1 MASSPSDSGKVRTR
15 RARSATQQVARRRK
29 ALAEDQRAARP
40 VPSRAVRLQ
49 LKTLQAYD
57 RLRLRRLMARHR
69 GLEIHPTASSNL
81 AAARYDLAE
90 GARLRI
96 AAGVVTERLAG
107 APHFSLGR
115 GAEISVGE
123 GTWLRTEIDP
133 VHIVAF
139 DGARIEL
146 GPLGF
151 LNGCHLSAK
160 RELRTGRRTWIG
172 LGSRVFD
179 SDQHD
184 LDSERSEIT
193 QAVTIGDCVWVASD
207 VTILRGV
214 TIGEHS
220 VIGTRSLVT
229 RDIPPHT
236 LAYGQPA
243 KSQGVIGNRSETR

>member
-1 MASSPSDSGKVRTR
+1 
-15 RARSATQQVARRRK
+15 
-29 ALAEDQRAARP
+29 
-40 VPSRAVRLQ
+40 
-49 LKTLQAYD
+49 
-57 RLRLRRLMARHR
+57 MARHR
-69 GLEIHPTASSNL
+69 GLEIHPAASSNF

-96 AAGVVTERLAG
+96 GAGVVTERLAG
-107 APHFSLGR
+107 ALHFSLGR

-123 GTWLRTEIDP
+123 GTWLRTELGP

-139 DGARIEL
+139 DGARITL
-146 GPLGF
+146 GPRGF

-160 RELRTGRRTWIG
+160 RELRTGHRAWIG
-172 LGSRVFD
+172 AGSRVFD

-184 LDSERSEIT
+184 LDSEHPEIS

-220 VIGTRSLVT
+220 VIGACSLVT

-236 LAYGQPA
+236 LAFGQPA
-243 KSQGVIGNRSETR
+243 TPKGVIGDRSSTR

>member
-1 MASSPSDSGKVRTR
+1 MPG
-15 RARSATQQVARRRK
+15 
-29 ALAEDQRAARP
+29 P
-40 VPSRAVRLQ
+40 GIRLQ

-57 RLRLRRLMARHR
+57 RFRLRRLMARHR
-69 GLEIHPTASSNL
+69 GLEIHPAASSNL
-81 AAARYDLAE
+81 AAARYDLAA

-96 AAGVVTERLAG
+96 GAGVVTERLAG
-107 APHFSLGR
+107 ALHFSLGA
-115 GAEISVGE
+115 GAEVSIGE
-123 GTWLRTEIDP
+123 GTWLRTEIAP

-139 DGARIEL
+139 EGARIEL
-146 GPLGF
+146 GPESF
-151 LNGCHLSAK
+151 LNGCQLSAK
-160 RELRTGRRTWIG
+160 SELRCGRRAWIG
-172 LGSRVFD
+172 SGSRVFD

-184 LDSERSEIT
+184 LDSEHPEVTRP
-193 QAVTIGDCVWVASD
+193 VTIGDCVWVAAD

-243 KSQGVIGNRSETR
+243 RPRGSIGDRSTTR

>member
-1 MASSPSDSGKVRTR
+1 
-15 RARSATQQVARRRK
+15 
-29 ALAEDQRAARP
+29 
-40 VPSRAVRLQ
+40 VPSRADCLRL
-49 LKTLQAYD
+49 KSLQAYD
-57 RLRLRRLMARHR
+57 RFRLQRLMARHR

-81 AAARYDLAE
+81 AAARYELAE

-107 APHFSLGR
+107 ALHFSLGR

-123 GTWLRTEIDP
+123 GTWLRTEIAP
-133 VHIVAF
+133 VHIIAF
-139 DGARIEL
+139 DGARITL
-146 GPLGF
+146 GASGF

-160 RELRTGRRTWIG
+160 RELRTGRRAWIG

-184 LDSERSEIT
+184 LDSEHPEVT
-193 QAVTIGDCVWVASD
+193 QPVSIGDCVWVASD

-243 KSQGVIGNRSETR
+243 TPKKVIGDRSETR

>member
-1 MASSPSDSGKVRTR
+1 
-15 RARSATQQVARRRK
+15 
-29 ALAEDQRAARP
+29 
-40 VPSRAVRLQ
+40 
-49 LKTLQAYD
+49 
-57 RLRLRRLMARHR
+57 MARHR
-69 GLEIHPTASSNL
+69 GLEIDPAASSNL
-81 AAARYDLAE
+81 AAARYELAE

-107 APHFSLGR
+107 ALHFSLGR
-115 GAEISVGE
+115 GAEVSIGE
-123 GTWLRTEIDP
+123 GTWLRTEIEP

-139 DGARIEL
+139 DGARIPVHIVAFDGARIAL

-184 LDSERSEIT
+184 LDSERPEIT

-243 KSQGVIGNRSETR
+243 KSQGVIGDRSETR

>member
-1 MASSPSDSGKVRTR
+1 MNGV
-15 RARSATQQVARRRK
+15 VRRRK
-29 ALAEDQRAARP
+29 ANPKDAPARP
-40 VPSRAVRLQ
+40 APRRVVGLQ
-49 LKTLQAYD
+49 LKALQAYD
-57 RLRLRRLMARHR
+57 RFRLRRLMARHR
-69 GLEIHPTASSNL
+69 GLEIHPAASSNL

-96 AAGVVTERLAG
+96 GAGVVTERLAG
-107 APHFSLGR
+107 ALHFSLGR

-123 GTWLRTEIDP
+123 GTWLRTELGP

-139 DGARIEL
+139 DGARITL

-160 RELRTGRRTWIG
+160 RELRTGHRAWIG
-172 LGSRVFD
+172 VGSRVFD

-184 LDSERSEIT
+184 LDSEHPEIS

-220 VIGTRSLVT
+220 VIGACSLVT

-236 LAYGQPA
+236 LAFGQPA
-243 KSQGVIGNRSETR
+243 TPKGVIGDRSNTR